1 MGGVAGKGRAK
12 PCVTVRYRKLVEVS
26 PGERGTLPCALIH
39 FFTQGILQRANQLSA
54 ASRNECICVSTLIAR
69 TMRRDLEREWAGVG
83 REVRE
88 EEIDIH
94 LCREREGPQRE
105 RETQR
110 GEGWNGERE

>member
-1 MGGVAGKGRAK
+1 M
-12 PCVTVRYRKLVEVS
+12 
-26 PGERGTLPCALIH
+26 
-39 FFTQGILQRANQLSA
+39 
-54 ASRNECICVSTLIAR
+54 
-69 TMRRDLEREWAGVG
+69 EREWAGVG